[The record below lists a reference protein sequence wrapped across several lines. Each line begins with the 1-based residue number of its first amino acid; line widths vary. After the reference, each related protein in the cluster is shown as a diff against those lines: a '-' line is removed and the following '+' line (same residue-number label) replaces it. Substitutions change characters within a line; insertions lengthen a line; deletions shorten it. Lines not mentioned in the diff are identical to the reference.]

1 MVSPRIQYGIFYV
14 SPIPPRRFTS
24 SIFSSLC
31 FLQSTHEVTT
41 PSIFLPPLTSAHR
54 SIGTARNASCSSIK
68 TLVEYS
74 IRWPRFDQRRFLLV
88 KLKENNP
95 HQSLW
100 SELDTGSENRL
111 RTSGLGAR
119 HVISPYKIWR
129 RQMSMTTWS
138 VDACILPTARAP
150 SCINDDCGGLLSK

>member
-1 MVSPRIQYGIFYV
+1 MN
-14 SPIPPRRFTS
+14 
-24 SIFSSLC
+24 SLV
-31 FLQSTHEVTT
+31 LITWHGRSEGRKIISWVTT
-41 PSIFLPPLTSAHR
+41 PSIFLSSLASAHR